1 MYLFVLFELLKHIK
15 PKYKE
20 RHGHCLVPRSSSNK
34 RLARWVSRQ
43 RQQYWEMK
51 EGKSSIMTAER
62 VDMLNSL
69 GFVWR
74 LHQNYWHEMLD
85 EIKGIQREAW
95 RLSRFPKICSKP
107 TTFRLVQI
115 AKTGI

>member
-20 RHGHCLVPRSSSNK
+20 RHGHCLVPRSFSNK
-34 RLARWVSRQ
+34 RLTRWVSRQ
-43 RQQYWEMK
+43 RQKYWEMK

-62 VDMLNSL
+62 VDILNSL

-74 LHQNYWHEMLD
+74 LHQNYWHEILD
-85 EIKGIQREAW
+85 DFKGIQREAW

-107 TTFRLVQI
+107 TTSMLVQI
-115 AKTGI
+115 AKTSI